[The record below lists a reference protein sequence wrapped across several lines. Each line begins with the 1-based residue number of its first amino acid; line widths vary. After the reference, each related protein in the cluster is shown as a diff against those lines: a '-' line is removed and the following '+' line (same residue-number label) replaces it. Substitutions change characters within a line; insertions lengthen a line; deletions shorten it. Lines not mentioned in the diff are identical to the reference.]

1 MLQVTNTFTV
11 EDMRRFDLREM
22 LGAFMRAIG
31 AWRTLPPAV
40 DPPILAA
47 LPAGQNVRFRG

>member
-22 LGAFMRAIG
+22 LGAFMRAIAFSPIG
-31 AWRTLPPAV
+31 APLAHGAHYPP
-40 DPPILAA
+40 P
-47 LPAGQNVRFRG
+47 